1 VHYSFLDKLLFKFFL
16 GNNIFQEV
24 LFDVDK
30 FFFYKK
36 KKIIKTLIITGLPRS
51 GTTILLNELYKT
63 KKFSS
68 LTFQDL
74 PFILSPNI
82 FNYLKKLIKIILLIN
97 IWEKFF
103 KKNQKKKYK
112 RIHNDGIFVSDEMP
126 EAFDEVFWRVFK
138 NRKYI
143 LKDNIATHN
152 IDRYEMS
159 EYQKYVN
166 IITYREKKNF
176 YITKNNNNI
185 LRLNSFQNSKNN
197 FLIVTFRD
205 PLFHSFSLA
214 KTHKILNEKQ
224 KKNTFI
230 IEYMNYLV
238 HHEFGLNFKTLRFKK
253 DFKTKYKNDN
263 INFWLSYWIYVYE
276 NVLKISKN
284 SQNIQFLPYEKF
296 NVKLKKIITKF
307 NFNLSSQQIYKFKN
321 KNDFEKIKN
330 LRFDKKLKAK
340 ARKIYSKLENL

>member
-1 VHYSFLDKLLFKFFL
+1 MSYSFLDKLLFKFFL
-16 GNNIFQEV
+16 GNNVFQEV

-30 FFFYKK
+30 LFFYKK
-36 KKIIKTLIITGLPRS
+36 KKRIKSLIITGLPRS

-82 FNYLKKLIKIILLIN
+82 YNFLKKNLKIILLIN
-97 IWEKFF
+97 FWEKFI
-103 KKNQKKKYK
+103 KKNKKKKYK
-112 RIHNDGIFVSDEMP
+112 RIHNDGIFVGDEMP
-126 EAFDEVFWRVFK
+126 EAFDEVFWRVFQ

-143 LKDNIATHN
+143 NKNNISMHS
-152 IDRYEMS
+152 IGEYEMS

-166 IITYREKKNF
+166 IITHRENKNL

-185 LRLNSFQNSKNN
+185 LRLNNFKNLKHT

-205 PLFHSFSLA
+205 PFFQSYSLI
-214 KTHKILNEKQ
+214 KTHKILCKKQ

-230 IEYMNYLV
+230 LKYMNYLV
-238 HHEFGLNFKTLRFKK
+238 HHEFGLNLKTLKFKK
-253 DFKTKYKNDN
+253 KFSTEYKNTN

-276 NVLKISKN
+276 NILKNYKESN
-284 SQNIQFLPYEKF
+284 NIQFLAYEKF
-296 NVKLKKIITKF
+296 NTKLTPTLKKF
-307 NFNLSSQQIYKFKN
+307 NLNLSSSNKYSFKN
-321 KNDFEKIKN
+321 KNNSKKLKN
-330 LRFDKKLKAK
+330 LKFDKKLEIKAK
-340 ARKIYSKLENL
+340 KIYRELEKL